1 MPRLRIVEKMGIIA
15 VIVLAAVA
23 LRIQTFQKVFT
34 EHGILF
40 LEYDAYYH
48 MRRIA
53 YSAENFPHF
62 ISFDTYINFPYG
74 YSIGWPPLFDTAIGG
89 IAFILGL
96 GSPSAT
102 LIETVGAVAP
112 VIIGLLL
119 LLPIYY
125 AAKVIFGGE
134 EYGLAAAGIAAILP
148 AHVLISLLGFVDHHV
163 LETLLQA
170 CMILGLILI
179 VRCPE
184 RQALWSLFL
193 GATFLAAIYSI
204 PSALIYIGSMG
215 LFLVAMII
223 LRHIRNHSSR
233 DLLYAGGIAFGSAGV
248 VALIINT
255 LIFEGFV
262 LEPILLSVF
271 QPAFLFICLGGIAGA
286 ALLSDPLSERSWPW
300 YIATLAGIGGGGT
313 ALVYFLFP
321 SVYNAILSGFN
332 YILGADTVFYHI
344 AETGSI
350 LYFEGSFTLM
360 PFWEIYTV
368 PLFLAIIGSIIY
380 ISGKVKNRT
389 FDDADLMLI
398 LLALFGL
405 ILVLFQMRFLNL
417 MIVPVA
423 IWASYGAV
431 SILEALGIQKLW
443 GPEEAEKKRG
453 KKKNRENEE
462 SLRVKRA
469 VGVLIALLII
479 LVPTAHSA
487 AGINERLPGPPSEEK
502 IGALEFLKSET
513 PSPGGYHDMT
523 IQPDYSVI
531 SRWDWGNHIIY
542 IAERPVVSN
551 NFQTAI
557 VESSRFLTTTDIQDA
572 ERILD
577 RRNVRYVVTQ
587 HLTEGEFTNFLS
599 LGGVDISTLTE
610 TEFLDIAGESVY
622 FRLHHEGAETLP
634 QFTLIYESHDDLTGA
649 KIFEYTGWEHS

>member
-1 MPRLRIVEKMGIIA
+1 MGILA

-23 LRIQTFQKVFT
+23 LRIQTFQQVFT

-40 LEYDAYYH
+40 LEYDPYYH

-53 YSAENFPHF
+53 YSAEYFPNF
-62 ISFDTYINFPYG
+62 ISFDTYINFPRG
-74 YSIGWPPLFDTAIGG
+74 HAIGWPPLFDTAIGG
-89 IAFILGL
+89 VAFILGL
-96 GSPSAT
+96 GSPSVT

-112 VIIGLLL
+112 VVIGLLL

-125 AAKVIFGGE
+125 AARVFFGGE

-163 LETLLQA
+163 METLLQA
-170 CMILGLILI
+170 CMVLGVLLI

-184 RQALWSLFL
+184 KLTLWSLFL
-193 GATFLAAIYSI
+193 GATFLATIYSI
-204 PSALIYIGSMG
+204 PSALIYIGSIG

-233 DLLYAGGIAFGSAGV
+233 DLLYAGGVAFGSAGV
-248 VALIINT
+248 IALIINT
-255 LIFEGFV
+255 LFFEGFV
-262 LEPILLSVF
+262 FEPILLSVF
-271 QPAFLFICLGGIAGA
+271 QPAFLFLCLGGIAGA
-286 ALLSDPLSERSWPW
+286 ALLSDLLSKRPWPW
-300 YIATLAGIGGGGT
+300 YIATLAGIGGGGA

-332 YILGADTVFYHI
+332 YILGADPVFGYI
-344 AETGSI
+344 GEAASI
-350 LYFEGSFTLM
+350 LYITGSFSRM
-360 PFWEIYTV
+360 PFWDLYTV
-368 PLFLAIIGSIIY
+368 PLFLAVIGSIVY
-380 ISGKVKNRT
+380 CSKRVKNKT

-405 ILVLFQMRFLNL
+405 ILVLFQTRFLDL
-417 MIVPVA
+417 LIVPVV

-431 SILEALGIQKLW
+431 SLLEALGIRKI
-443 GPEEAEKKRG
+443 GVPEEAEKKKR

-462 SLRVKRA
+462 SLKMQRA
-469 VGVLIALLII
+469 AGVLVALLII
-479 LVPTAHSA
+479 IVPTVHSA
-487 AGINERLPGPPSEEK
+487 AGMNERLPGPPSDEK

-523 IQPDYSVI
+523 MQPDYSVI

-557 VESSRFLTTTDIQDA
+557 VESSRFLTTTDIEDA

-587 HLTEGEFTNFLS
+587 HLTQGEFTNFLS

-622 FRLHHEGAETLP
+622 FRLHHEGAKTLP

-649 KIFEYTGWEHS
+649 KVFEYTGWAQG